1 MAKNYDYEVQKV
13 YLEMMLA
20 DAETFVRCQGIFDS
34 TLFDRKLQEAAEFV
48 NMYAKEYNVLPDY
61 EMVNASCKTD
71 LKHPGEI
78 KDGHTQWLMDEF
90 ESFTR
95 HKSLERAILK
105 SADLLE
111 KNEYGEVEG
120 LVKDA
125 VQIGLARD
133 MGTDYFE
140 DPKARLMGLKDKNG
154 QVTTGWDSLDR
165 KLFGGFNRG
174 ELNIF
179 AGGSGAGKSLFL
191 ANLGVNF
198 ALSGL
203 NVVYLTLELSEALV
217 GMRVDSMVTGIS
229 TRNIFKDLDDVE
241 MKVKMIGKKA
251 GMMQIK
257 YMPSGKTA
265 NDIRAYLKE
274 YEIKAGKKVDVLL
287 VDYLDLLMPIGKK
300 ISAENLF
307 VKDKYVSEELRNLAM
322 ELQTVFV
329 TAAQLNRGAVEEV
342 EFDHSHISG
351 GLSKIQTA
359 DNVFGIF
366 TSRAMRERGRYQIQ
380 LMKTRSS
387 SGVGQKVD
395 LGFDIDT
402 LRIVDID
409 EDEQES
415 TNGERS
421 GNSSIIDSIKRK
433 TATTGESNTPTDDP
447 TDGASV
453 GKIRGKVESTKLR
466 EILSNMG
473 SDEEY

>member
-34 TLFDRKLQEAAEFV
+34 TLFDRKLQEAAEFM
-48 NMYAKEYNVLPDY
+48 NMYTKQYNVLPDY
-61 EMVNASCKTD
+61 EMVNASCRTD
-71 LKHPGEI
+71 LKHPGDVKE
-78 KDGHTQWLMDEF
+78 GHTNWLMDEF

-111 KNEYGEVEG
+111 QHEYGEVEG
-120 LVKDA
+120 LVKEA

-133 MGTDYFE
+133 MGTDYFL

-191 ANLGVNF
+191 ANLVVNF
-198 ALSGL
+198 ALEGL

-217 GMRVDSMVTGIS
+217 SMRVDSMVTGIS

-359 DNVFGIF
+359 DNVIGIF

-387 SGVGQKVD
+387 SGVGAKID
-395 LGFDIDT
+395 LEFDIDC
-402 LRIVDID
+402 LRIRNLDD
-409 EDEQES
+409 DDD
-415 TNGERS
+415 GS
-421 GNSSIIDSIKRK
+421 GYGAAPQSSIMDSLKRN
-433 TATTGESNTPTDDP
+433 TNVTTDKEPDTPKEP
-447 TDGASV
+447 NEGAP
-453 GKIRGKVESTKLR
+453 IGKVRAQTDSTKLR
-466 EILSNMG
+466 SFLANLG
-473 SDEEY
+473 DDDE